1 MDVLCSRCYPTPE
14 FACNLWCL
22 RGYVLKTSVL
32 YLNAVRV
39 IHCSLVNKQQ
49 FFFLLKYR
57 GHWHCFFTETLV
69 FWLLDK
75 CLFFYALKFFKFAN
89 DRWADISFSPLL
101 KYSSIGRTWPC
112 TFVLHDMLFI

>member
-1 MDVLCSRCYPTPE
+1 MGALCSRRYPTPE

-22 RGYVLKTSVL
+22 GGYVQKTSVL

-39 IHCSLVNKQQ
+39 MHFSLVNKQQ

-75 CLFFYALKFFKFAN
+75 YLFFL
-89 DRWADISFSPLL
+89 
-101 KYSSIGRTWPC
+101 C
-112 TFVLHDMLFI
+112 TEVFQICQ